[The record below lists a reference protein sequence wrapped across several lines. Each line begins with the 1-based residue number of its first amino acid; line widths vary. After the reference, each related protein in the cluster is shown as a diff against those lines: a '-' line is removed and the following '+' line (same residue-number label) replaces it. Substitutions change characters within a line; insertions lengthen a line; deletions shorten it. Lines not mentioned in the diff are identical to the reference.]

1 MSINFPS
8 SPSSGQVYE
17 FNGLQWEWTG
27 SAWRSLGFSPVV
39 YVQGATG
46 ATGATGPQ
54 GNTGATGPQGATGA
68 TGSASTVPGPTGPT
82 GPAGPQGATGND
94 GAAGAVGSTGPT
106 GPAGPQGA
114 TGNDGAAGVAGA
126 TGPTGPAGPQ
136 GATGNDGAAGVAGA
150 TGATGPQGNTGA
162 TGPTEENIGFFIDT
176 TPDDVS
182 TGSKGFKRI
191 AYDAQV
197 LEWSVFG
204 GQTGSISVD
213 LKKSSYGTYDS
224 FTTFVGG
231 DNPRLVSQIK
241 NQNTGVTAWGG
252 LSAGD
257 LVEYV
262 IDSNTGIQKV
272 GVFVKIRRLT

>member
-8 SPSSGQVYE
+8 SPSTGQVYE

-94 GAAGAVGSTGPT
+94 GAAGVA
-106 GPAGPQGA
+106 GA
-114 TGNDGAAGVAGA
+114 TGP

>member
-1 MSINFPS
+1 
-8 SPSSGQVYE
+8 
-17 FNGLQWEWTG
+17 
-27 SAWRSLGFSPVV
+27 
-39 YVQGATG
+39 
-46 ATGATGPQ
+46 
-54 GNTGATGPQGATGA
+54 
-68 TGSASTVPGPTGPT
+68 
-82 GPAGPQGATGND
+82 
-94 GAAGAVGSTGPT
+94 VGS
-106 GPAGPQGA
+106 
-114 TGNDGAAGVAGA
+114 

-191 AYDAQV
+191 AYDAEV

-241 NQNTGVTAWGG
+241 NQNTGVTAWSG